1 MRIVW
6 LAMFINDEFKRMFDC
21 PDKQNWGVWITHLC
35 TLFQGDQDIDLH
47 VVAPNVYTNETIL
60 VKRGSINFQ
69 FYRYDFDVPRV
80 TSYVSTNPLN
90 LTRVSEEV
98 KAIIRSIE
106 PDLIHVHGCENPLY
120 AAPALELNKLYPC
133 VFTVQRFNFMASGVT
148 VLHDV
153 VVKLEDM
160 VLRQFKHFG
169 VRTREMQQVISER
182 NPSGNQWFHNYPVAW
197 PERIKSG
204 DPDSEE
210 YDVVFFARVTRD
222 KGIFDLIEAARMI
235 IRQRPEY
242 RIRVYGPISSKEEPE
257 IRKAVDEA
265 GLTDVIAFIGNLQDQ
280 DLLHKEVSKAR
291 LCVLPTHADIVP
303 GTIIESM
310 LMKLP
315 VVTYAIGGTVEF
327 NLSREDKIALV
338 PKGDIQQLATAQLDL
353 LENPKKRYEMA
364 EVAYGFA
371 TDYYSDTKVIADL
384 KEMYRSIM
392 GLCRINYD
400 E

>member
-6 LAMFINDEFKRMFDC
+6 LAMFVNDEFKHLFDR
-21 PDKQNWGVWITHLC
+21 PDKENWGVWITHLC
-35 TLFQGDQDIDLH
+35 TLFQGDQDIELH
-47 VVAPNVYTNETIL
+47 VVAPNMYTNETVSI
-60 VKRGSINFQ
+60 KRGSITYH
-69 FYRYDFDVPRV
+69 FYRYEFDVPRV

-98 KAIIRSIE
+98 KTIVRSIE

-120 AAPALELNKLYPC
+120 AAPSLELNKLYPC

-169 VRTREMQQVISER
+169 VRTREMQQVISKR
-182 NPSGNQWFHNYPVAW
+182 NPSGNQWFHNYPVAR

-210 YDVVFFARVTRD
+210 YDVVFFARITRD
-222 KGIFDLIEAARMI
+222 KGIFDLIEAARLI

-257 IRKAVDEA
+257 IHKAVDEA
-265 GLTDVIAFIGNLQDQ
+265 GLTDVIAFMGNLPDQ
-280 DLLHKEVSKAR
+280 NLLHKAVSNAR

-315 VVTYAIGGTVEF
+315 VVTYAVGGTVEF
-327 NLSREDKIALV
+327 NMDGVVKIILV
-338 PKGDIQQLATAQLDL
+338 EKGDTQQLASVQLDL
-353 LENPKKRYEMA
+353 LENPEKRFKMA
-364 EVAYGFA
+364 NRAHQFA
-371 TDYYSDTKVIADL
+371 IEYYSDAKVIADL
-384 KEMYRSIM
+384 KRMYRSVVGID
-392 GLCRINYD
+392 RVS
-400 E
+400 